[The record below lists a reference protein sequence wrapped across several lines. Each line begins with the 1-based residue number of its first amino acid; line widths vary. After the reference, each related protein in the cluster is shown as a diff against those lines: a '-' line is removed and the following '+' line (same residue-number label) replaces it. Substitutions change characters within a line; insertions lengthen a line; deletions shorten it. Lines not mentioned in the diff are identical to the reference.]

1 MFGSRQINK
10 PNLLHGLIGRATG
23 SDLRILVVP
32 GPELALANGLDL
44 MDAGLRLAS
53 GSRDANVLLLLP
65 PLGDKMLNAAS
76 IAYAQMPRPRAIIAL
91 GAKDISPLPEADIYG
106 EFSQAG
112 LIDSV
117 NSLRQHFAEHAF
129 SNSVQ
134 DFTAPALQ
142 SRIEYTCP
150 MHPEVVSDE
159 PGSCPKCG
167 MDLVPKETGADAAQS
182 EEKMSEKSHSTGQ
195 AAHSHSM
202 HEHSTHSAAP
212 DENSNQEKSAKYT
225 CPMHPEVVSDEPGS
239 CPKCGMF
246 LEPVKAEG
254 HGDGHSH
261 GSHSHDHSSH
271 KMADGESGEATAKYT
286 CPMHPEVVSD
296 EPGSCPKCG
305 MFLEPVKVEGHGD
318 GHGHGH
324 NHGSHEHSH
333 DGHDA
338 KNSGSE
344 LIGLEPGFM
353 SMIEMTEG
361 TPRSSDGLQME
372 WITVPFG
379 PFFPGL
385 PAGFGLELTLDGD
398 NVASAKTSSF
408 CGFSDPLENGPMSA
422 SEYIQTLQGQ
432 MPLAPLTY
440 RLLACRAIE
449 AAASIAIEL
458 KNENLRD
465 ATLARERIASH
476 LRWLTNL
483 GLQLGLAGIE
493 RRASK
498 LQLLLIDAD
507 FEQIIELAP
516 ELNRFTKQVKA
527 TPFLKRRLASVGKL
541 SPETNW
547 DGPQS
552 TKNTN
557 DNNAAGRMAGRLDD
571 ISQSLAQIKNAGA
584 IGEIELGEIGNA
596 SGHGHASVDTARGK
610 ASLHVELKGAQ
621 VISAKLD
628 TPSLRHLE
636 LVAPLTDQQELGD
649 ALVALASIDISP
661 WELRI

>member
-1 MFGSRQINK
+1 MFGSRQIDK
-10 PNLLHGLIGRATG
+10 PNLLHGLIARATG
-23 SDLRILVVP
+23 NDLRVLVVP

-44 MDAGLRLAS
+44 MDAGLPMAS
-53 GSRDANVLLLLP
+53 GPRDANVLLLLP
-65 PLGDKMLNAAS
+65 TIGKKMLSAAS
-76 IAYAQMPRPRAIIAL
+76 IAYAQMPRPRAIFAL
-91 GAKDISPLPEADIYG
+91 GVKDISPLPDADIYG
-106 EFSQAG
+106 ELSQAG
-112 LIDSV
+112 LIEGV
-117 NSLRQHFAEHAF
+117 NALRQHFAEHAF
-129 SNSVQ
+129 SNPVQ
-134 DFTAPALQ
+134 SFDAPALQ

-167 MDLVPKETGADAAQS
+167 MDLVPKETGADGDKSA
-182 EEKMSEKSHSTGQ
+182 EKSHSPSH
-195 AAHSHSM
+195 AAHSHSSHAKTSPAEVDHGSHNHGSHDHDGHKM
-202 HEHSTHSAAP
+202 ADDESDGAA
-212 DENSNQEKSAKYT
+212 AKYT

-254 HGDGHSH
+254 HSH
-261 GSHSHDHSSH
+261 GGHGSHDHSSH
-271 KMADGESGEATAKYT
+271 KMADEEGGDAAAKYT

-305 MFLEPVKVEGHGD
+305 MFLEPVKAEGHS
-318 GHGHGH
+318 
-324 NHGSHEHSH
+324 HGSHDHGGHDHHSH
-333 DGHDA
+333 ESE
-338 KNSGSE
+338 NSGSE

-398 NVASAKTSSF
+398 NVASAKASSF

-422 SEYIQTLQGQ
+422 SDYVQTLQGQ

-440 RLLACRAIE
+440 RLLACRAI
-449 AAASIAIEL
+449 AAAGKTHGYE
-458 KNENLRD
+458 KLRD

-483 GLQLGLAGIE
+483 GRQLGLAGIE
-493 RRASK
+493 RKASK
-498 LQLLLIDAD
+498 LQLLIIDAN
-507 FEQIIELAP
+507 FEQIIKRTP

-527 TPFLKRRLASVGKL
+527 TPFLKRRLAAVGEL
-541 SPETNW
+541 PPETNW

-552 TKNTN
+552 I
-557 DNNAAGRMAGRLDD
+557 DNNAAGRLTARLDD
-571 ISQSLAQIKNAGA
+571 ISQSLALIKETGA
-584 IGEIELGEIGNA
+584 IGEIELAEINNE

-610 ASLHVELKGAQ
+610 ANLHVELKDGQ

-628 TPSLRHLE
+628 TPSQRHME
-636 LVAPLTDQQELGD
+636 FVAPLTDQQELGD
-649 ALVALASIDISP
+649 ALVAIASIDISP
-661 WELRI
+661 WEIRA